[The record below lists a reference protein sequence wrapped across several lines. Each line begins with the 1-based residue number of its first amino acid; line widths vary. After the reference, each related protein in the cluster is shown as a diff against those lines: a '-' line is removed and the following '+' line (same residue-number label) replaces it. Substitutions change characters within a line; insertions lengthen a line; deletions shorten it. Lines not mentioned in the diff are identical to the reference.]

1 MQCTNYTRH
10 IILQLRYI
18 IKWEKH
24 VGIFYFQFTPF
35 LAEENV
41 VKTPIVEIA
50 CVSVNLVV
58 METHTQ
64 IV

>member
-1 MQCTNYTRH
+1 MIATYFH
-10 IILQLRYI
+10 YLQ
-18 IKWEKH
+18 K
-24 VGIFYFQFTPF
+24 VVFCFFYFQFTRF
-35 LAEENV
+35 LAEGNV
-41 VKTPIVEIA
+41 VKTLIVEIA

>member
-18 IKWEKH
+18 IKWEKN